1 MDNIWLINT
10 PIGELEIHSDTNFL
24 YLLQFINKKKK
35 NKTIPSSRPSAIAKK
50 TSKQIN
56 EYFHGIRKSFN
67 IPLFLKVP
75 PFYKKV
81 LMEVSNI
88 KYGQT
93 ASYKNIAKN
102 VGNKKAVRAVGT
114 ANAKNPITIVI
125 PCHRIISANGSL
137 GGYGSGLDKKLFL
150 LEHEGIDITL

>member
-1 MDNIWLINT
+1 MDNIWLINN

-24 YLLQFINKKKK
+24 YLLKFINNKKK
-35 NKTIPSSRPSAIAKK
+35 NKIIPSSRPSPIAKR
-50 TSKQIN
+50 TSEQIN
-56 EYFHGIRKSFN
+56 EYFHGIRMSFN

-93 ASYKNIAKN
+93 ASYKDIAKN
-102 VGNKKAVRAVGT
+102 VDNKKAVRAVGT
-114 ANAKNPITIVI
+114 ANAKNPITIII

>member
-1 MDNIWLINT
+1 MDNIYLINT

-35 NKTIPSSRPSAIAKK
+35 IRSFHHLGLHQLPKK

-93 ASYKNIAKN
+93 ASYKDIAKN

-114 ANAKNPITIVI
+114 ANAKNPITIII